1 MEAVAEALGGGV
13 VDGVAVF
20 DAVPVG
26 VGVEEPVGLTEGVC
40 KKDTVEEPDSV
51 LVVEGDAPGD
61 RLAVGLTALA
71 DADEVAV
78 PVGVPVPDVD
88 AVGVADPLGVP
99 VLEGVPLLLPLLL
112 GAPERLAP

>member
-20 DAVPVG
+20 DAVLVG
-26 VGVEEPVGLTEGVC
+26 VSVGEPVRVTEGVPE
-40 KKDTVEEPDSV
+40 KDTVGEPDSV
-51 LVVEGDAPGD
+51 LVEEGDAPGD

-71 DADEVAV
+71 DAEEVAV

-99 VLEGVPLLLPLLL
+99 ELEGVPLLLPLLL
-112 GAPERLAP
+112 GVPERLAP